1 MSLYI
6 VLFSY
11 WVWTEKGSQCSRS
24 SWRRSWGRPVCPG
37 RTVLQTSLS
46 RIFPGRWI
54 RQNLHR
60 GKNTKRDEGENL
72 SESLCV
78 YSSQNH
84 FWKRLSLHERKTVC
98 LDALVLNDWV
108 SSFMDLATLMKNL
121 LTHSFSNNL
130 WWKYLC
136 ICGDN
141 RPILALSMQ
150 AFTSY
155 SHRKSESGSGWS

>member
-1 MSLYI
+1 MQLYI
-6 VLFSY
+6 VIYYTEQIIYRHQHAVWHICVCVKSIAEVFFIYCFHPTGVKPVYRPAYEFVHCVIFY
-11 WVWTEKGSQCSRS
+11 WVWTQAQRGSQCSRS

-78 YSSQNH
+78 YLSQNH

-98 LDALVLNDWV
+98 AW
-108 SSFMDLATLMKNL
+108 MR
-121 LTHSFSNNL
+121 
-130 WWKYLC
+130 LC
-136 ICGDN
+136 
-141 RPILALSMQ
+141 
-150 AFTSY
+150 
-155 SHRKSESGSGWS
+155 